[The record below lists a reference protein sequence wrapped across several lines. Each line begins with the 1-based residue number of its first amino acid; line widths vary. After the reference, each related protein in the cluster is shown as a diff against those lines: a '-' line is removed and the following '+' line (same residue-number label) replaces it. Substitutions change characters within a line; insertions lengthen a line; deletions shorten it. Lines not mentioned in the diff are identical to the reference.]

1 MTSLG
6 ELYEFIR
13 RRKRYWLLPFFIPI
27 LAFYALVIASK
38 AVMNA
43 LQNLPSAGSVLFRKS
58 QSGLVVNWARTHLRY
73 SRHP

>member
-27 LAFYALVIASK
+27 LAFYALVMASK

-43 LQNLPSAGSVLFRKS
+43 LQNLPSAWSVLFRKT
-58 QSGLVVNWARTHLRY
+58 QNGLAVTWARAHLRY
-73 SRHP
+73 SRHS